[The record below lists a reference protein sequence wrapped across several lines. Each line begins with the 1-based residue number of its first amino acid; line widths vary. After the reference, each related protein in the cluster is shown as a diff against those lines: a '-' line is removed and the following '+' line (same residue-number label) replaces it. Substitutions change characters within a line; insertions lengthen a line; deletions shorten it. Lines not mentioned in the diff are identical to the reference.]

1 MLRDD
6 ASLRTGTFYPTAMV
20 YYDLNKCN
28 IKMVTDHFWNQQDEE
43 VRLEMIVEA
52 KKVEDD

>member
-43 VRLEMIVEA
+43 VRLKMVEMEA
-52 KKVEDD
+52 Q